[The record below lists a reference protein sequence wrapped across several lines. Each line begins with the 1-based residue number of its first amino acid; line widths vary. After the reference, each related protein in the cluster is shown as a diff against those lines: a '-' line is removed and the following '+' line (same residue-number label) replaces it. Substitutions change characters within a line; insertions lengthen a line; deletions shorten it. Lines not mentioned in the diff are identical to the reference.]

1 MTRHDMVERIG
12 KKYLTTNIESGE
24 YSYIQA
30 AGSRTELEKAVGHFV
45 TRFKLD
51 IRFEKGDTV
60 ILIETKRSFKASDE
74 MQLAEYLEEERALHE
89 DKNIICILANTSND
103 RIKVWRS
110 FVQDE
115 FVLTEEAVLETME
128 HYEKLFERARV

>member
-24 YSYIQA
+24 YSYIRA

-60 ILIETKRSFKASDE
+60 ILIETKRSFKAFDE
-74 MQLAEYLEEERALHE
+74 MQLAEYLEEERALHK
-89 DKNIICILANTSND
+89 DKNIVCILANTSND
-103 RIKVWRS
+103 KIKVWRS

-115 FVLTEEAVLETME
+115 FVLAEETVLETME
-128 HYEKLFERARV
+128 HYEKLFERVRD